1 MIVSRSF
8 YREWWMNIDDKLV
21 ERAVAAGHRVL
32 VQGLKKK
39 NIVKFTKNAVP
50 IVPMVTCPLNNN
62 IGVFV

>member
-1 MIVSRSF
+1 VIVSRSF

-39 NIVKFTKNAVP
+39 T
-50 IVPMVTCPLNNN
+50 L
-62 IGVFV
+62 